1 MAGEPTSC
9 REAAGADRAPAA
21 LSVPAVVPD
30 SGAPELLDLA
40 LKAGGFDL
48 WTWEIGP
55 DRVTSS
61 PSLASLHG
69 FSDGTAG
76 VPFADFERAILE
88 EDRARVRAALEDAVR
103 KGEEAFT
110 LEYRVVAP
118 GAGPRWIQMRGR
130 LLPDAPYGSG
140 RVVALCADVTERRE
154 AEQRERLLAEENARL
169 REQARDADQAKS
181 DFLAV
186 MSHELRTPLNA
197 IIGYT
202 ELWLLG
208 VPAPLPEPLRAQ
220 VERVR
225 WCAQHL
231 LQLIEEILTFTRIE
245 AGREEPRPEL
255 TDVTML
261 MREVAGMLQ
270 PRATERGLE
279 IELDLPQHAVHVETD
294 APKVRQILS
303 GLLSNAIKFTDRGEI
318 RLRLKQRD
326 GNVFVDVQDAGVGIA
341 PEYHER
347 IFEPFWQVEPLR
359 TRSRDGTGL
368 GLSVARRL
376 ARLLGGDVLVR
387 SAPGVGST
395 FTLRLPGP
403 VVTGPDRRV

>member
-9 REAAGADRAPAA
+9 SEAAGARSAPAT
-21 LSVPAVVPD
+21 LPAAVPD
-30 SGAPELLDLA
+30 ACTPELLDLA
-40 LKAGGFDL
+40 LKAGRFEL

-61 PSLASLHG
+61 PALASLHG
-69 FSDGTAG
+69 LSDRVVR
-76 VPFADFERAILE
+76 VPLDDFEKAILE

-103 KGEEAFT
+103 KGEEAFV
-110 LEYRVVAP
+110 LEYRVAP
-118 GAGPRWIQMRGR
+118 PGGALRWIEMHGR
-130 LLPDAPYGSG
+130 LLLDAPYAPG
-140 RVVALCADVTERRE
+140 RVVAVCADVTERRE

-169 REQARDADQAKS
+169 REQARDADRAKS
-181 DFLAV
+181 DFLSI

-208 VPAPLPEPLRAQ
+208 VPALLPHALRRQ

-231 LQLIEEILTFTRIE
+231 LRLIEEILTYTRIE
-245 AGREEPRPEL
+245 AGTEETRPEPTDMTAL
-255 TDVTML
+255 T
-261 MREVAGMLQ
+261 REVAALLQ
-270 PRATERGLE
+270 PRATERGLQ
-279 IELDLPQHAVHVETD
+279 IDLVLPQRAVRIETD
-294 APKVRQILS
+294 AAKVRHILS
-303 GLLSNAIKFTDRGEI
+303 SLLSNAIKFTDQGEI
-318 RLRLKQRD
+318 HVRLEER
-326 GNVFVDVQDAGVGIA
+326 GGDVCIDVEDAGVGIA
-341 PEYHER
+341 PEHHER
-347 IFEPFWQVEPLR
+347 IFEPFWQVEPTR

-403 VVTGPDRRV
+403 RAAVLDRPA

>member
-1 MAGEPTSC
+1 MAGEPRSSP
-9 REAAGADRAPAA
+9 EAGAAEHAPVT
-21 LSVPAVVPD
+21 LSAPTVVPD
-30 SGAPELLDLA
+30 ASTTELLDLA
-40 LKAGGFDL
+40 LKAGCFAL

-61 PSLASLHG
+61 PPLASLHG
-69 FSDGTAG
+69 LSDGAAG
-76 VPFADFERAILE
+76 VPFDEFESAILE
-88 EDRARVRAALEDAVR
+88 EDRARVRATLEDVAR
-103 KGEEAFT
+103 RNEEAFT
-110 LEYRVVAP
+110 LEYRVVPA
-118 GAGPRWIQMRGR
+118 GAAPRWIEMRGR

-140 RVVALCADVTERRE
+140 RVVAVCADVTERRE
-154 AEQRERLLAEENARL
+154 AERRERLLAEENARL
-169 REQARDADQAKS
+169 REQARDADRAKS

-208 VPAPLPEPLRAQ
+208 VPAPLAEPLHAQ

-245 AGREEPRPEL
+245 AGREESRPEP
-255 TDVTML
+255 TDMAAL
-261 MREVAGMLQ
+261 AREVAAMLQ

-279 IELDLPQHAVHVETD
+279 LELDLPQHAVRIETD
-294 APKVRQILS
+294 AAKVRQILS
-303 GLLSNAIKFTDRGEI
+303 SLLSNAIKFTDQGEI
-318 RLRLKQRD
+318 RLRLEQRGGD
-326 GNVFVDVQDAGVGIA
+326 VLVDVQDAGVGIA
-341 PEYHER
+341 PEHHER
-347 IFEPFWQVEPLR
+347 IFEPFWQVEPSR

-395 FTLRLPGP
+395 FTLRLPDP
-403 VVTGPDRRV
+403 AATGPDCSA